1 MKQEFSVSCIYD
13 SLPKKKNVQLQVAN
27 IIRKNISVEWFYR
40 IEFQRHFILGKQER
54 KIMTQA

>member
-1 MKQEFSVSCIYD
+1 MTP
-13 SLPKKKNVQLQVAN
+13 LPKKKNVQLQVAN

-40 IEFQRHFILGKQER
+40 IEFQRHFFLGKQER